1 MSSPCRSGAAR
12 LRAAIALGG
21 VALAGLL
28 TGAAPPPALRVC
40 ADPNNLPF
48 SNQRREGF
56 ENRIAEIVGH
66 ELHRPVAYTWAPEW
80 RGFLRKTLGAGR
92 CDLVLGIPAA
102 SDRVLATRPYY
113 TSTYV
118 FLSRR
123 DRHLDIRSLDDPRLH
138 RLRIG
143 IHFIGDDYVNPPP
156 AHALARRHIV
166 RNVVGYSIYGN
177 YARPNPPA
185 DLVRAVARGEV
196 DLAIIWGPF
205 GGYFGS
211 RAGTPMRLRPVAPA
225 LDPPGL
231 PFTFA
236 IAAGVRQG
244 DTTLRGQVDRA
255 LARRR
260 SDIERLL
267 QQYGVPLVGSR
278 ADVSAASD
286 IGVRGEGSC
295 LRGTSREESCGR

>member
-1 MSSPCRSGAAR
+1 MSSRCRSGAA
-12 LRAAIALGG
+12 ALKAVVTSGA

-28 TGAAPPPALRVC
+28 TSAPAATPATSAPPLRVC

-56 ENRIAEIVGH
+56 ENRIAELVAD

-80 RGFLRKTLGAGR
+80 RGFVRKTLGAGR
-92 CDLVLGIPAA
+92 CDVVLGIPAA
-102 SDRVLATRPYY
+102 SDRVLATHPYY

-118 FLSRR
+118 FLTRR
-123 DRHLDIRSLDDPRLH
+123 DRGLDIRSLDDPRLR

-143 IHFIGDDYVNPPP
+143 IHFIGDDYKNPPP

-166 RNVVGYSIYGN
+166 NNVVGYSLYGN

-185 DLVRAVARGEV
+185 DLVRAVARREV

-205 GGYFGS
+205 AGYFAPRMGV
-211 RAGTPMRLRPVAPA
+211 PMRLEPVSPA

-231 PFTFA
+231 RFTFA
-236 IAAGVRQG
+236 IAAGVRRT
-244 DTTLRGQVDRA
+244 DTALGAAIDGA
-255 LARRR
+255 LARRQA
-260 SDIERLL
+260 DIARVLR
-267 QQYGVPLVGSR
+267 QYGVPRCST
-278 ADVSAASD
+278 
-286 IGVRGEGSC
+286 EGSC
-295 LRGTSREESCGR
+295 SR